1 MLHVIIDVG
10 KSLLQHA
17 ATAADV
23 TPLSKA
29 PRGLS
34 SRSRLYVLVEQEVVA
49 LHARLR

>member
-1 MLHVIIDVG
+1 MLQVFIDVA
-10 KSLLQHA
+10 KSLLQHG

-34 SRSRLYVLVEQEVVA
+34 SRPRLYVLVEQEVVA
-49 LHARLR
+49 LHVRLR